1 MADHAIAARAARSL
15 TVDGVGD
22 RLNPVPNAVSY
33 AAFLRAI
40 NVGKHN
46 RVRMVEVR
54 DAISGLGYDDVR
66 TYLPTGNVA
75 FRSTDDRDAVE
86 ARIEEALTSLGL
98 RDVDVMVR
106 TRDELASLDG
116 GVFEPYP
123 ADEFRRMVMF
133 TRLPVEI
140 VDDLPLEVG
149 GVTVIANGAALLAVM
164 PKQVDRPVNA
174 NGAIEKRWRTRATTR
189 WWNVVEDFTR
199 DILR

>member
-1 MADHAIAARAARSL
+1 MSAPD
-15 TVDGVGD
+15 TV
-22 RLNPVPNAVSY
+22 LY

-54 DAISGLGYDDVR
+54 DAIARLGYDDVR

-75 FRSTDDRDAVE
+75 LRATDDPDVVA

-98 RDVDVMVR
+98 RDVDAMVR

-116 GVFEPYP
+116 SVFEPYP
-123 ADEFRRMVMF
+123 ADAFRWLVMF

-140 VDDLPLEVG
+140 ADDLPLEVG
-149 GVTVIANGAALLAVM
+149 GVTVVANGPAILAVL
-164 PKQVDRPVNA
+164 PRQVDRPLNVNSV
-174 NGAIEKRWRTRATTR
+174 IEKTWKTRATTR

-199 DILR
+199 DILG